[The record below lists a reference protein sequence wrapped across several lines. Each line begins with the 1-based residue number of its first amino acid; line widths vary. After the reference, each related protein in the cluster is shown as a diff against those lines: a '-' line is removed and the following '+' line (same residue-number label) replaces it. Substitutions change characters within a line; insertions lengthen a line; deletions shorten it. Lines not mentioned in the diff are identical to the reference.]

1 MTVNLI
7 TLGCS
12 RNLVDSEHLLYHFQ
26 KDGYRVLHN
35 EYVPPA
41 DIVIINTCGFILDAK
56 QESVDTILYYVGEKE
71 KGNLGKLFVMGCL
84 SQRYREDLRKELPE
98 VDGFFG
104 VSEMPQILQAAGI
117 RSGLA
122 GQVSRL
128 ITPPGHYAY
137 LKISEGCDRTC
148 SFCAIPG
155 IRGKQVSLSIGQLR
169 QEGAYL
175 GGQGVKEL
183 ILIAQDLTAYGRDL
197 YRKRALPRLLKE
209 LIQLQDVEWIRLHYA
224 YPTGFPLEVINL
236 MAAEPKI
243 CNYLDIP
250 IQHINDQVLSSMGR
264 GYSRKQ
270 LEALLERFR
279 SGVPDVALRTTVL
292 VGYPEESEEAF
303 RELLG
308 FLAAF
313 RFDRLGVFPYSHE
326 ADTPAGR
333 NQPDRIPEKIKIERA
348 GEVMKL
354 QQEISLGINREKIG
368 KVYRVLIDRAEGS
381 SYVGRTEYDSPEV
394 DNEVIVTADKKLHAG
409 SFYDVKITDAEEFD
423 LLGVV
428 IS

>member
-303 RELLG
+303 RELLE

>member
-279 SGVPDVALRTTVL
+279 SGVPDVALRTTVM

-303 RELLG
+303 RELLE